1 MIIQTCSAIYE
12 WKEGRIIP
20 IEQYVVDMVSV
31 SSKNIR
37 KTMSDEKTLLYAF
50 STMAIDGGSQVC
62 VLENEERYC
71 FIVS

>member
-1 MIIQTCSAIYE
+1 MQFMS
-12 WKEGRIIP
+12 GRIIP

-31 SSKNIR
+31 SSKNIV
-37 KTMSDEKTLLYAF
+37 KIMSAEKTLLYAF